1 MTTLESLKEIER
13 IKDELKLDTI
23 EIIEESIQFY
33 MNLYNNEEYRRQ
45 KLENKAN
52 ILISASAIVMVIIT
66 AFFCFMLYDL
76 SSINLS
82 FLVLISIIYI
92 FIALF
97 IHRSV
102 SYSLKSSKLKKFT
115 TKEPGTEKYNI
126 TNDVIFRIKKF
137 KAINYYLLYH
147 KNQDINDKKEQC
159 INIAQDSLMYVII
172 VLLFLFLAF
181 VLDTIVS
188 SKINIKHIN
197 KIKELMQ

>member
-1 MTTLESLKEIER
+1 
-13 IKDELKLDTI
+13 
-23 EIIEESIQFY
+23 
-33 MNLYNNEEYRRQ
+33 
-45 KLENKAN
+45 
-52 ILISASAIVMVIIT
+52 
-66 AFFCFMLYDL
+66 
-76 SSINLS
+76 
-82 FLVLISIIYI
+82 
-92 FIALF
+92 
-97 IHRSV
+97 
-102 SYSLKSSKLKKFT
+102 LKKFT
-115 TKEPGTEKYNI
+115 TKEPRTEKYNI